1 MKSPLDFTWAFPEF
15 DGVQLVRV
23 EEFLQFTQDSS
34 RVNLEGVDIA
44 IEDFLGHMDGVS
56 YDDNLGDV
64 IKGVGLVYTASDSK
78 QLRFS
83 CSYEGHIMNCFDKW
97 LICRVDM

>member
-15 DGVQLVRV
+15 DGVRLVRV
-23 EEFLQFTQDSS
+23 EEFLQFAQDSS

-44 IEDFLGHMDGVS
+44 IKDFLGCIDEVS

-64 IKGVGLVYTASDSK
+64 IKGAGLVYTASDSK
-78 QLRFS
+78 QLCFS
-83 CSYEGHIMNCFDKW
+83 CSYKGRMMNCFDKR
-97 LICRVDM
+97 LICRVDI